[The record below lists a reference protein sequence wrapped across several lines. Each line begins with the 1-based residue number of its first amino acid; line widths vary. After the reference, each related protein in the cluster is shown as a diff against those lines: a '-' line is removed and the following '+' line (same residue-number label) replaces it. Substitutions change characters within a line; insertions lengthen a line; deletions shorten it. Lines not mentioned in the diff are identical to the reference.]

1 MTFLGD
7 AHKFASAAGPREI
20 MITIKHIFKER
31 FLRFLKLCCKKK
43 KKRKIQSNC
52 IITVLLFWGVGLFLR
67 GLQVRL

>member
-20 MITIKHIFKER
+20 MITIKHIFKEI

-43 KKRKIQSNC
+43 KKKERYRVI
-52 IITVLLFWGVGLFLR
+52 V
-67 GLQVRL
+67 